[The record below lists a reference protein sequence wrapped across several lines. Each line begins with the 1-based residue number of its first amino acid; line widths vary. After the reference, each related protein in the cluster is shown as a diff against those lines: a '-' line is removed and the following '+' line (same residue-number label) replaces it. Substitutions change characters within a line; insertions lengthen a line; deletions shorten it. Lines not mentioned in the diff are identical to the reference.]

1 MNIKYID
8 QNILIENLSVKKYIS
23 SIFNDVSDPKR
34 QNDVKRDENIK
45 YKINIK
51 KNNNKGISF
60 LTENEGY

>member
-23 SIFNDVSDPKR
+23 SIFNDVSGPKR

-51 KNNNKGISF
+51 KINNKGISF
-60 LTENEGY
+60 HTQNEGY